1 MSTMLLVRFS
11 VLLSAI
17 LVLTACGGGND
28 AAPADAG
35 TVTPGEWVVVHAL
48 SDPEGVNP
56 IVTNDASASAI
67 LNHVFE
73 TLLVQDFTT
82 TELVP
87 RLAEARPTVSEDHLQ
102 YTFTLKPGITFSDGS
117 PLTTADVLFS
127 FKAVKNPLVI
137 DAAPIRNYYLDV
149 ADIQIQDDRTFTV
162 VMTQPYFLAE
172 YFLGGLWIMSKKH
185 LDPKGLSDGF
195 TIAQT
200 NNIAAAEKNPAMQAF
215 ATWFNSADVKRG
227 LAENVGSGPYIYD
240 SWDTGQALTLR
251 KNPSWW
257 NVGNEVLNPAYPEK
271 IIYKVVNDRNT
282 AVVAVKNQ
290 EIDFMEA
297 VPASKYA
304 EEIDTTAM
312 THLAKTAFENYTYL
326 YIGWNMRNPIFADK
340 RVRRALSHLVDRDAL
355 IQQVVRGLATP
366 ANSPVYPGM
375 KEYDTTIPGFTY
387 DPAQARTLLDEAGWS
402 AVNSNGIRTKV
413 INGKTVELSFKFLLN
428 AGNEQREQIMLILAD
443 EFKKVGIKAD
453 IQKLEWSVFLENL
466 RSRQFDAYIGAW
478 VNDPLPTDPYQLWHS
493 SQAENGGSNYT
504 GFSNQRADQLIEA
517 NRLEFDEA
525 KRIAM
530 MKEFQRIVVDEQPYT
545 FLWRPLRPTVYNKR
559 LQNVQFSL
567 TRPGYEPS
575 QWWVPTSQWRFSA
588 SR

>member
-1 MSTMLLVRFS
+1 MRSSFLLRAGA
-11 VLLSAI
+11 LLSLLGLLI
-17 LVLTACGGGND
+17 SCGGESD
-28 AAPADAG
+28 SAPADIG

-56 IVTNDASASAI
+56 IVTNDANATAI

-87 RLAEARPTVSEDHLQ
+87 RLAEARPTISEDHLL

-149 ADIQIQDDRTFTV
+149 ADLRIQDDRTFTV
-162 VMTQPYFLAE
+162 VMSQPYFLAE

-227 LAENVGSGPYIYD
+227 LTQNVGSGPYIYD

-257 NVGNEVLNPAYPEK
+257 NARKDTSNPAYPEK

-304 EEIDTTAM
+304 EEIDTASM

-326 YIGWNMRNPIFADK
+326 YIGWNMRNPVFADK

-375 KEYDTTIPGFTY
+375 KEYDTSIPGFSY
-387 DPAQARTLLDEAGWS
+387 DPAMARTLLDEAGWTT
-402 AVNSNGIRTKV
+402 VNSNGIRTKV

-443 EFKKVGIKAD
+443 EFKNVGIRAD

-466 RSRQFDAYIGAW
+466 RSRQFDAYVGAW
-478 VNDPLPTDPYQLWHS
+478 VNDPIPTDPYQLWHS
-493 SQAENGGSNYT
+493 SQAENSGSNYT
-504 GFSNQRADQLIEA
+504 GFSNPRADALIEA
-517 NRLEFDEA
+517 NRLEFDES

-545 FLWRPLRPTVYNKR
+545 FLWRPLRPSVYNKR
-559 LQNVQFSL
+559 LQNVHFSL